1 MLEFIVTGLSG
12 LATMALSVVAVWQ
25 TQRANEQT
33 DKANALAEKA
43 NEQTKIA
50 NDLAIKA
57 NEQTERANQ
66 IAEKEI
72 ELNNQLAGLEKRRYI
87 LDTRPFAMVVG
98 WKLRRKN
105 FSELYLDAN
114 RGLNIQIGKCDDHDL
129 AYSLQ
134 GRGQAPLR
142 KYKLKMS

>member
-1 MLEFIVTGLSG
+1 MKSSNNFHKKLWIWLVALYIALNIIFLLLVHFLSPSTVSEISADGMLEFIVTGLSG

-72 ELNNQLAGLEKRRYI
+72 ELNNQLAG
-87 LDTRPFAMVVG
+87 
-98 WKLRRKN
+98 
-105 FSELYLDAN
+105 
-114 RGLNIQIGKCDDHDL
+114 
-129 AYSLQ
+129 
-134 GRGQAPLR
+134 
-142 KYKLKMS
+142 